1 MSTTAIARTSTGTRS
16 AIVLGAGIGGLTAA
30 VALRRAGVDVTL
42 CERAPELR
50 AAGFGLS
57 VQSNAMTALRTLGM
71 GLDEEL
77 LRVGGRVTTFSF
89 RAPDGA
95 LLRRLEMADTDAGLG
110 APSVVLARN
119 DLHSVLLHAAGSD
132 LHVEAGVEA
141 VGFEGCEDGVRLRLA
156 DGRHLRAD
164 VLIGADGINS
174 TVRAQLHG
182 AAAPRSGGFVCWLAL
197 APFRHPAFAQGESA
211 HFWGR
216 GMRFGVH
223 DIGHDNTYW
232 WATMSTDPDL
242 ATHWPYGKDDLLRRF
257 RSWAPEIGEIVAATT
272 ESDILAL
279 PAQDRPPLS
288 RWGRGR
294 VTLLGDAAHPM
305 LPSLGQGANSAI
317 EDAVVLAH
325 AVATHG
331 DPETALR
338 TYERR
343 RLRRT
348 TALVD
353 GSRALGRIEQSTNLA
368 VTTARNRIVRY
379 ASEKQLLATMIKP
392 MIWPGFGDEP
402 RFGPTPRPLS
412 SLERWHWTA
421 DQAAPLHIAS
431 SVRISGRVDAD
442 TIRAALDAL
451 VHRHPILRT
460 AIRSDGGTNPR
471 FVPAQLRPIPLR
483 LVDGGSWLTEIDG
496 ELRDRF
502 QPDAPLLRATLI
514 AVEPG
519 VHDFM
524 LTSTYSIADSV
535 SVVSL
540 ARQVLEMAAGGAPD
554 WSPELAAPAGPEH
567 LVPET
572 FQGLRGKGQGLT
584 RLAADAISAR
594 RISPVRLSPEAQL
607 PPDERF
613 TRLAHR
619 TIGGSEYRALL
630 SECRRRHI
638 RCEAAIAAALAAAA
652 GADAG
657 AGDADFTIGVSVP
670 FRDHL
675 AQPLDTDTVGS
686 FQAMLAIPGACR
698 PGQPLWEAAQ
708 SFDAGLRNGI
718 RRRHHLAALGTL
730 GLLTPKTPA
739 KADGVVKLLDARGP
753 GNMCM
758 SLLDVSGFP
767 DRIGDW
773 RLSAVQFASGMSI
786 SGYLMLTA
794 AVGQAE
800 LALNLGYI
808 EDIISSRR
816 AETLIE
822 NTTAA
827 LRKAVSE
834 VTATSEER

>member
-1 MSTTAIARTSTGTRS
+1 MNTTAIGRTSAGTRS

-30 VALRRAGVDVTL
+30 VTLLRAGIDVTL

-95 LLRRLEMADTDAGLG
+95 LLRRLEMSVIDTSLG

-132 LHVEAGVEA
+132 LRVEAGAEA
-141 VGFEGCEDGVRLRLA
+141 VGFEDYEDGVRLRLA
-156 DGRHLRAD
+156 DGRQLRAD

-197 APFRHPAFAQGESA
+197 APFRHPTFAQGESV

-223 DIGHDNTYW
+223 DIGHDSTYW
-232 WATMSTDPDL
+232 WATMTTDPDL
-242 ATHWPYGKDDLLRRF
+242 AAHWPYGKDDLLRRF
-257 RSWAPEIGEIVAATT
+257 RAWSPDISETIVATP

-279 PAQDRPPLS
+279 PAQDRPPLL

-325 AVATHG
+325 ALATHS

-338 TYERR
+338 AYERR
-343 RLRRT
+343 RLPRT

-353 GSRALGRIEQSTNLA
+353 GSRSLGRIEQTTNLA
-368 VTTARNRIVRY
+368 VTTARNRFVRH
-379 ASEKQLLATMIKP
+379 ASEKQLLAATTKP
-392 MIWPGFGDEP
+392 MVWPGFGDEQRFDPVP
-402 RFGPTPRPLS
+402 RRLS

-421 DQAAPLHIAS
+421 DQTAPLHIAS
-431 SVRISGRVDAD
+431 SVRISGGVDACA
-442 TIRAALDAL
+442 IRNALDAL
-451 VHRHPILRT
+451 VLRHPLLRA
-460 AIRSDGGTNPR
+460 AIRSDRGANPR
-471 FVPAQLRPIPLR
+471 FVPARLRPIPLR
-483 LVDGGSWLTEIDG
+483 QVDGGSWLTEIDR

-502 QPDAPLLRATLI
+502 HPDAPLLRATLI
-514 AVEPG
+514 AVEPD
-519 VHDFM
+519 VHDFV
-524 LTSTYSIADSV
+524 LTSTYSVVDAV

-540 ARQVLEMAAGGAPD
+540 ARQVFELAAGGAPD
-554 WSPELAAPAGPEH
+554 WTPEFAAPSGPEH

-572 FQGLRGKGQGLT
+572 FQGLSGKGRGLA
-584 RLAADAISAR
+584 RLAADAIRDR
-594 RISPVRLSPEAQL
+594 RISPMRLAPEAEV
-607 PPDERF
+607 PPEERF

-630 SECRRRHI
+630 SECSRRHI

-657 AGDADFTIGVSVP
+657 AEEADFTIGVSVP

-675 AQPLDTDTVGS
+675 AEPLDTETIGS

-698 PGQPLWEAAQ
+698 PGQPLWQAAQ
-708 SFDAGLRNGI
+708 SFDAKLRSGI

-739 KADGVVKLLDARGP
+739 KADGVVKILDACGP

-758 SLLDVSGFP
+758 TLLDVSGFP
-767 DRIGDW
+767 TRIGDW
-773 RLSAVQFASGMSI
+773 RLSAVQFVSGMSI

-794 AVGQAE
+794 ATGHDE

-808 EDIISSRR
+808 DDIISPRR

-827 LRKAVSE
+827 LRKAVSG
-834 VTATSEER
+834 VVATCEEC

>member
-1 MSTTAIARTSTGTRS
+1 M
-16 AIVLGAGIGGLTAA
+16 
-30 VALRRAGVDVTL
+30 
-42 CERAPELR
+42 
-50 AAGFGLS
+50 
-57 VQSNAMTALRTLGM
+57 
-71 GLDEEL
+71 
-77 LRVGGRVTTFSF
+77 
-89 RAPDGA
+89 
-95 LLRRLEMADTDAGLG
+95 
-110 APSVVLARN
+110 
-119 DLHSVLLHAAGSD
+119 
-132 LHVEAGVEA
+132 
-141 VGFEGCEDGVRLRLA
+141 
-156 DGRHLRAD
+156 
-164 VLIGADGINS
+164 
-174 TVRAQLHG
+174 
-182 AAAPRSGGFVCWLAL
+182 
-197 APFRHPAFAQGESA
+197 
-211 HFWGR
+211 
-216 GMRFGVH
+216 
-223 DIGHDNTYW
+223 
-232 WATMSTDPDL
+232 
-242 ATHWPYGKDDLLRRF
+242 
-257 RSWAPEIGEIVAATT
+257 
-272 ESDILAL
+272 
-279 PAQDRPPLS
+279 
-288 RWGRGR
+288 
-294 VTLLGDAAHPM
+294 
-305 LPSLGQGANSAI
+305 
-317 EDAVVLAH
+317 
-325 AVATHG
+325 
-331 DPETALR
+331 
-338 TYERR
+338 
-343 RLRRT
+343 
-348 TALVD
+348 
-353 GSRALGRIEQSTNLA
+353 
-368 VTTARNRIVRY
+368 
-379 ASEKQLLATMIKP
+379 SEKQLLATMTKP
-392 MIWPGFGDEP
+392 MVWPGFGDEP

-431 SVRISGRVDAD
+431 IVRISGRVDAD

-460 AIRSDGGTNPR
+460 AIHSDGGTNPR

-514 AVEPG
+514 AVEPD

-540 ARQVLEMAAGGAPD
+540 ARQVLEMAAAGAPD
-554 WSPELAAPAGPEH
+554 WAPELAAPAGPEH

-572 FQGLRGKGQGLT
+572 FRGLRGKGQGLA
-584 RLAADAISAR
+584 RLAADAIRDR
-594 RISPVRLSPEAQL
+594 RLSPVRLSPEAQL
-607 PPDERF
+607 PPEERF

-657 AGDADFTIGVSVP
+657 VGDADFTIGVSVP

-675 AQPLDTDTVGS
+675 ARPLDTDTIGS
-686 FQAMLAIPGACR
+686 FQAMLAIPGSCR
-698 PGQPLWEAAQ
+698 PGQPLWQAAQ

-718 RRRHHLAALGTL
+718 RRGHHLAALSTL

-758 SLLDVSGFP
+758 TLLDVSGFP
-767 DRIGDW
+767 NHIGDW

-794 AVGQAE
+794 AVGRDE

-808 EDIISSRR
+808 DDIISSRR

-834 VTATSEER
+834 VTATSEEC